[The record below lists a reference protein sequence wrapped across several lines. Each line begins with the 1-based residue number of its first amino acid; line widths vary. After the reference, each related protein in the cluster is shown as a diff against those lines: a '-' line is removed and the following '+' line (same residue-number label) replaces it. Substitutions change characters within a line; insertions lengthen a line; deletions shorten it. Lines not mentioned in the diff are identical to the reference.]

1 MAFLKNLRGKIRA
14 YFIAG
19 LLTVVPLS
27 FTLYVISLLL
37 KHGDR
42 IFNLIPQRFN
52 PRTYLP
58 FPIPGLG
65 IALVVL
71 VVLMIGV
78 LVKNYVGGR
87 IVEFGER
94 IVYQIPLVRPIYT
107 AVKQLLIAIFSQ
119 SDDTFKR
126 VVLIEYPRRGV
137 YAIAFVTGVPN
148 GEVQSFH
155 SERMINVFLPT
166 TPNPTSGFYLLVP
179 EKETIPLAMSV
190 EEAFK
195 LLISGGLVSP
205 PEGPAGNHEKGCR
218 PSRLS
223 SYGRDHSNDSKHS

>member
-1 MAFLKNLRGKIRA
+1 LAFLKNLRTKIRA

-27 FTLYVISLLL
+27 FTFYVISLLL
-37 KHGDR
+37 KHGDK
-42 IFNLIPQRFN
+42 IFNLIPERFN
-52 PRTYLP
+52 PRTYIP

-71 VVLMIGV
+71 LVLLTGV

-119 SDDTFKR
+119 SDDSFKR
-126 VVLIEYPRRGV
+126 VVLIEYPRRGI

-179 EKETIPLAMSV
+179 EKETIPLTMTV
-190 EEAFK
+190 EDAFK

-205 PEGPAGNHEKGCR
+205 PDARAGNRSRACR
-218 PSRLS
+218 PSPAS
-223 SYGRDHSNDSKHS
+223 PAGTNDSKES